1 MIKQFFKKLG
11 YLFDHTQVSNRFR
24 TPIRSLTQ
32 DTRQLIPTGTHEK
45 LITAGRWLFS
55 NFAPVRGALLE
66 QATYSVQPFVPQY
79 VGKDKKWGAMAE
91 AWLNDWHKVLDVQG
105 RCDFEEMLYLSL
117 ISIKRDGDAGI
128 LLTQGRGKYPAV
140 QLVPAHRIGSRLS
153 GIIPD
158 GAFKG
163 RHIHN
168 GVISNANGRA
178 IGYEMTTGRRVSA
191 SDMAL
196 CFFPEWSD
204 QGRGLT
210 PLAGVVADMQDIKEL
225 RQFELTAQKAQSSI
239 SLIEHNEN
247 GYADE
252 SESFI
257 EQTIDSGTL
266 DTTVETLEGGAIRYF
281 RAGSGAKIETVESNR
296 PSKNAQE
303 FEATIMRAAFQALE
317 WPYDFSLDP
326 SKIGGAVVRLVAAKA
341 QRTIEKNQRLIRK
354 VARRIDG
361 YGIAKAIK
369 LGLLPMPANGDWYS
383 WHYQGPRRLT
393 VDAGRDA
400 SAAREDYKLGLTTL
414 QELYAERGL
423 HWEDEL
429 QKRIDEQRVLLD
441 AARNAGIDPNRVQL
455 LTPNGLPEN
464 NSNE

>member
-11 YLFDHTQVSNRFR
+11 YLFDHQYSQSRFR
-24 TPIRSLTQ
+24 RPIRSLNQ
-32 DTRQLIPTGTHEK
+32 DTSQLIPTGSHQQ
-45 LITAGRWLFS
+45 LVTAGRWLFS

-79 VGKDKKWGAMAE
+79 VGKDKAWGVDAE
-91 AWLNDWHKVLDVQG
+91 AWLKDWHKVVDIQG
-105 RCDFEEMLYLSL
+105 RCDFEEMLYLAL

-128 LLTQGRGKYPAV
+128 LLTETRGKYPAV
-140 QLVPAHRIGSRLS
+140 QLIPSHRIGSKTS
-153 GIIPD
+153 GAITS
-158 GAFKG
+158 GAYKG
-163 RHIHN
+163 KTIHN
-168 GVISNANGRA
+168 GVITNANGRA
-178 IGYEMTTGRRVSA
+178 IGYELTNGRRISA
-191 SDMAL
+191 GDLAL

-210 PLAGVVADMQDIKEL
+210 PLAGVVADLQDVKEL
-225 RQFELTAQKAQSSI
+225 RQYELTAQKAQSSI

-257 EQTIDSGTL
+257 EQTIDGGTL

-296 PSKNAQE
+296 PSKNAQD

-341 QRTIEKNQRLIRK
+341 QRTVEKNQRLVRK
-354 VARRIDG
+354 LARRIDG
-361 YGIAKAIK
+361 YGLAKAIK
-369 LGLLPMPANGDWYS
+369 LGLLSMPPGGDWYS

-414 QELYAERGL
+414 SELYAERGL

-441 AARNAGIDPNRVQL
+441 AAKAAGIDPNRVQL
-455 LTPNGLPEN
+455 LTPNGL
-464 NSNE
+464 SNE

>member
-1 MIKQFFKKLG
+1 MIKTFFKKLG
-11 YLFDHTQVSNRFR
+11 YLFDHQYSQSRFR
-24 TPIRSLTQ
+24 KPIRSLNQ
-32 DTRQLIPTGTHEK
+32 DTSSLVPTGTHQQ
-45 LITAGRWLFS
+45 LVTAGRWLFS

-79 VGKDKKWGAMAE
+79 VGKDKAWGADAE
-91 AWLNDWHKVLDVQG
+91 AWLKDWHKVVDIQG
-105 RCDFEEMLYLSL
+105 RCDFEEMLYLAL
-117 ISIKRDGDAGI
+117 ISIKRDGDAGV
-128 LLTQGRGKYPAV
+128 LLTETRGKYPAV
-140 QLVPAHRIGSRLS
+140 QLIPSHRIGSRDS
-153 GIIPD
+153 GQITA
-158 GAFKG
+158 GAYKG
-163 RHIHN
+163 KQIQN
-168 GVISNANGRA
+168 GVITNANGRA
-178 IGYEMTTGRRVSA
+178 IAYELTNGRRISA
-191 SDMAL
+191 GDLAL

-210 PLAGVVADMQDIKEL
+210 PLAGVVADLQDVKEL
-225 RQFELTAQKAQSSI
+225 RQYELTAQKAQSSI

-257 EQTIDSGTL
+257 EQTIDGGTL

-296 PSKNAQE
+296 PSKNAQD
-303 FEATIMRAAFQALE
+303 FESTIMRAAFQALE

-341 QRTIEKNQRLIRK
+341 QRTVEKNQRLIRK
-354 VARRIDG
+354 LARRIDG
-361 YGIAKAIK
+361 YGLAKAIK
-369 LGLLPMPANGDWYS
+369 LGLLSMPPGGDWYS

-414 QELYAERGL
+414 SELYAERGL

-441 AARNAGIDPNRVQL
+441 AAKAAGIDPNRVQL
-455 LTPNGLPEN
+455 LTPNGLQN
-464 NSNE
+464 TNE

>member
-11 YLFDHTQVSNRFR
+11 YLFDHQYDQSRFR
-24 TPIRSLTQ
+24 RQIRSLNQ
-32 DTRQLIPTGTHEK
+32 DTTALIPTGTHQQ
-45 LITAGRWLFS
+45 LVTAGRWLFS

-79 VGKDKKWGAMAE
+79 VGKDKAWGADAE
-91 AWLNDWHKVLDVQG
+91 AWLNDWHKVVDIQG
-105 RCDFEEMLYLSL
+105 RCDFEEMLYLAL
-117 ISIKRDGDAGI
+117 ISIKRDGDAGV
-128 LLTQGRGKYPAV
+128 LLTETRGKYPAI
-140 QLVPAHRIGSRLS
+140 QLIPSHRIGSKTGGQIKS
-153 GIIPD
+153 

-163 RHIHN
+163 KQIHN
-168 GVISNANGRA
+168 GVITNANGRA
-178 IGYEMTTGRRVSA
+178 IGYELTNGRRISA
-191 SDMAL
+191 GDLAL

-210 PLAGVVADMQDIKEL
+210 PLAGVVADLQDVKEL
-225 RQFELTAQKAQSSI
+225 RQYELTAQKAQSSI

-257 EQTIDSGTL
+257 EQTIDGGAL

-296 PSKNAQE
+296 PSKNSQD
-303 FEATIMRAAFQALE
+303 FESTIMRAAFQALE

-341 QRTIEKNQRLIRK
+341 QRTVEKNQRLVRK
-354 VARRIDG
+354 LARRIDG
-361 YGIAKAIK
+361 YGLAKAIK
-369 LGLLPMPANGDWYS
+369 LGLLPMPPGGDWYS

-414 QELYAERGL
+414 SELYAERGL

-429 QKRIDEQRVLLD
+429 QKRVDEQRVLLD
-441 AARNAGIDPNRVQL
+441 AAKAAGIDPNRVQL
-455 LTPNGLPEN
+455 LTPNGLQ

>member
-11 YLFDHTQVSNRFR
+11 YLFDHQYSQSRFR
-24 TPIRSLTQ
+24 RPIRSLNQ
-32 DTRQLIPTGTHEK
+32 DTSQLIPTGSHQQ
-45 LITAGRWLFS
+45 LVTAGRWLFS

-79 VGKDKKWGAMAE
+79 VGKDKAWGVDAE
-91 AWLNDWHKVLDVQG
+91 AWLKDWHKVVDIQG
-105 RCDFEEMLYLSL
+105 RCDFEEMLYLAL

-128 LLTQGRGKYPAV
+128 LLTETRGKYPAV
-140 QLVPAHRIGSRLS
+140 QLIPSHRIGSKTS
-153 GIIPD
+153 GAITS
-158 GAFKG
+158 GAYKG
-163 RHIHN
+163 KTIHN
-168 GVISNANGRA
+168 GVITNANGRA
-178 IGYEMTTGRRVSA
+178 IGYELTNGRRISA
-191 SDMAL
+191 GDLAL

-210 PLAGVVADMQDIKEL
+210 PLAGVVADLQDVKEL
-225 RQFELTAQKAQSSI
+225 RQYELTAQKAQSSI

-257 EQTIDSGTL
+257 EQTIDGGTL

-296 PSKNAQE
+296 PSKNAQD

-341 QRTIEKNQRLIRK
+341 QRTVEKNQRLVRK
-354 VARRIDG
+354 LARRIDG
-361 YGIAKAIK
+361 YGLAKAIK
-369 LGLLPMPANGDWYS
+369 LGLLSMPPGGDWYS

-400 SAAREDYKLGLTTL
+400 SAAREDYKLGVTTL
-414 QELYAERGL
+414 SELYAERGL

-441 AARNAGIDPNRVQL
+441 AAKAAGIDPNRVQL
-455 LTPNGLPEN
+455 LTPNGL
-464 NSNE
+464 SNE

>member
-1 MIKQFFKKLG
+1 MIKNFFKKLG
-11 YLFDHTQVSNRFR
+11 YLFDHTNVNHRFR
-24 TPIRSLTQ
+24 NPIRSLTQ
-32 DTRQLIPTGTHEK
+32 DTPAMIPTGTHQQ
-45 LITAGRWLFS
+45 LISAGRWLFG

-79 VGKDKKWGAMAE
+79 VGPDKEWGVEAE
-91 AWLNDWHKVLDVQG
+91 AWLNDWHKVMDIQG
-105 RCDFEEMLYLSL
+105 KADFEELLYLAL
-117 ISIKRDGDAGI
+117 IGIKRDGDIGV
-128 LLTQGRGKYPAV
+128 LLTETRGKYPAI
-140 QLVPAHRIGSRLS
+140 QMVPAHRIGSRTN
-153 GIIPD
+153 GKIEKGP
-158 GAFKG
+158 FKG
-163 RHIHN
+163 RQITN

-178 IGYEMTTGRRVSA
+178 IGYELTNGRRISA
-191 SDMAL
+191 TDLSL

-204 QGRGLT
+204 QNRGLT
-210 PLAGVVADMQDIKEL
+210 PLAGVVADLQDVKEL
-225 RQFELTAQKAQSSI
+225 RQYELTAQKAQASI

-247 GYADE
+247 GLADD
-252 SESFI
+252 SEAFI
-257 EQTIDSGTL
+257 EQTIESNAL

-317 WPYDFSLDP
+317 WPFDFSLDP

-341 QRTIEKNQRLIRK
+341 QRTIEKNQRLVRK
-354 VARRIDG
+354 LARRIDG

-369 LGLLPMPANGDWYS
+369 LGLLPMPKSGDWYS

-400 SAAREDYKLGLTTL
+400 NAAREDYKLGLTTL

-423 HWEDEL
+423 YWEDEL
-429 QKRIDEQRVLLD
+429 QKRINEQRVLLD
-441 AARNAGIDPNRVQL
+441 AAKQAGIDPNRVQL
-455 LTPNGLPEN
+455 LTPNGLQ

>member
-11 YLFDHTQVSNRFR
+11 YLFDHQYSQSRFR
-24 TPIRSLTQ
+24 RPIRSLNQ
-32 DTRQLIPTGTHEK
+32 DTSQLIPTGSHQQ
-45 LITAGRWLFS
+45 LVTAGRWLFS

-79 VGKDKKWGAMAE
+79 VGKDKAWGVDAE
-91 AWLNDWHKVLDVQG
+91 AWLKDWHKVVDIQG
-105 RCDFEEMLYLSL
+105 RCDFEEMLYLAL

-128 LLTQGRGKYPAV
+128 LLTETRGKYPAV
-140 QLVPAHRIGSRLS
+140 QLIPSHRIGSKTS
-153 GIIPD
+153 GAITS
-158 GAFKG
+158 GAYKG
-163 RHIHN
+163 KTIHN
-168 GVISNANGRA
+168 GVITNANGRA
-178 IGYEMTTGRRVSA
+178 IGYELTNGRRISA
-191 SDMAL
+191 GDLAL

-210 PLAGVVADMQDIKEL
+210 PLAGVVADLQDVKEL
-225 RQFELTAQKAQSSI
+225 RQYELTAQKAQSSI

-257 EQTIDSGTL
+257 EQTIDGGTL

-296 PSKNAQE
+296 PSKNAQD

-341 QRTIEKNQRLIRK
+341 QRTVEKNQRLVRK
-354 VARRIDG
+354 LARRIDG
-361 YGIAKAIK
+361 YGLAKAIK
-369 LGLLPMPANGDWYS
+369 LGLLSWPPGGDWYS

-414 QELYAERGL
+414 SELYAERGL

-441 AARNAGIDPNRVQL
+441 AAKAAGIDPNRVQL
-455 LTPNGLPEN
+455 LTPNGL
-464 NSNE
+464 SNE

>member
-11 YLFDHTQVSNRFR
+11 YLFDHQYSQSRFR
-24 TPIRSLTQ
+24 RPIRSLNQ
-32 DTRQLIPTGTHEK
+32 DTSQLIPTGSHQQ
-45 LITAGRWLFS
+45 LVTAGRWLFS

-79 VGKDKKWGAMAE
+79 VGKDKAWGVDAE
-91 AWLNDWHKVLDVQG
+91 AWLKDWHKVVDIQG
-105 RCDFEEMLYLSL
+105 RCDFEEMLYLAL

-128 LLTQGRGKYPAV
+128 LLTETRGKYPAV
-140 QLVPAHRIGSRLS
+140 QLIPSHRIGSKTS
-153 GIIPD
+153 GAITS
-158 GAFKG
+158 GAYKG
-163 RHIHN
+163 KTIHN
-168 GVISNANGRA
+168 GVITNANGRA
-178 IGYEMTTGRRVSA
+178 IGYELTNGRRISA
-191 SDMAL
+191 GDLAL

-210 PLAGVVADMQDIKEL
+210 PLAGVVADLQDVKEL
-225 RQFELTAQKAQSSI
+225 RQYELTAQKAQSSI

-257 EQTIDSGTL
+257 EQTIDGGTL

-296 PSKNAQE
+296 PSKNAQD

-341 QRTIEKNQRLIRK
+341 QRTVEKNQRLVRK
-354 VARRIDG
+354 LARRIDG
-361 YGIAKAIK
+361 YGLAKAIK
-369 LGLLPMPANGDWYS
+369 LGLLSMPPGGDWYS

-400 SAAREDYKLGLTTL
+400 SAAREDYKLGLTPL
-414 QELYAERGL
+414 SELYAERGL

-441 AARNAGIDPNRVQL
+441 AAKAAGIDPNRVQL
-455 LTPNGLPEN
+455 LTPNGL
-464 NSNE
+464 SNE